1 MDGYRSIAAILGVLK
16 AGHAYVP
23 LDVSY
28 PVGRIRYMATDS
40 GMRVV
45 LSERAVVED
54 GPLTGGWFVAAAGTV
69 HGQSEKQTDTKNGKH
84 EPGEGG
90 TSDETGGKRQ
100 IVELDTEWEEIV
112 RGYSAE
118 PLPTAAGDGGGGGS
132 DGAMAMAYILY
143 TSGSTGRPK
152 GVCGLHAATM
162 NRFEWMYREY
172 PFEPN
177 GACACACTCA

>member
-1 MDGYRSIAAILGVLK
+1 MLSSDRILTAFDRSKNTIEARSPGMPVSFPTLGK
-16 AGHAYVP
+16 
-23 LDVSY
+23 
-28 PVGRIRYMATDS
+28 TD
-40 GMRVV
+40 
-45 LSERAVVED
+45 
-54 GPLTGGWFVAAAGTV
+54 
-69 HGQSEKQTDTKNGKH
+69 
-84 EPGEGG
+84 EP
-90 TSDETGGKRQ
+90 GGKRQ

-177 GACACACTCA
+177 GACGCACTCA